1 MPEPAPLVAA
11 LLNRLADLVGKPVL
25 AHLVAAD
32 GAIAVVHGDLTSVDS
47 ADDSAH
53 LRFGRLVQ
61 GVRVIV
67 PTGLLSDVAPSR
79 EDPLRLVLRLPGSRV
94 ELKDMSPAARVEHW
108 AARLAEAST
117 RRDPRSRAGELR
129 LLAAMIDG
137 ERQASSDAWLRAALQ
152 ELLDELQT
160 IDAWPLHDA
169 DDGEGEA
176 TDRDPDD
183 EQWEW

>member
-1 MPEPAPLVAA
+1 MPDPAA
-11 LLNRLADLVGKPVL
+11 LATTMFGALADLVGKPVL

-32 GAIAVVHGDLTSVDS
+32 GAIAVIHGDLASVDS

-53 LRFGRLVQ
+53 LRFSEQVQ

-67 PTGLLSDVAPSR
+67 PTGLLSDVEPSE
-79 EDPLRLVLRLPGSRV
+79 EDRLRIVLRLSGSRV
-94 ELKDMSPAARVEHW
+94 ELKDMSPAARIEHW
-108 AARLAEAST
+108 AARLADAST

-137 ERQASSDAWLRAALQ
+137 ERRASSDPWLRAALQ

-160 IDAWPLHDA
+160 INAWPLHDA
-169 DDGEGEA
+169 DAGHGEQ
-176 TDRDPDD
+176 TDRNPDD